1 MHRSP
6 HSIFGACILAIPAL
20 AALSVL
26 TQAHAQSNF
35 PGKPI
40 IIVVPGTP
48 GSAGDIFSRLYSQ
61 KIAEATGWVFAVD
74 NKPGAGAALGSTFVA
89 RSAPD
94 GHTLLNASSSMA
106 AAPVLLKE
114 PPFDPVKSFSA
125 ISLLSIT
132 PSIVMVTPNFPA
144 KNIREYQAYAK
155 ANPGKVNYG
164 TTGTGSAGHLGGLNI
179 NQVLGVEVTY
189 IHYKGAAGVGV
200 ALASGEIHISTGGM
214 TANLPLVKSG
224 KVRLLGVTSVK
235 RNSMLPDVPTLDE
248 SGAKGIDHDAWTGI
262 VGPAGIPAAI
272 VKRLSDEFQKAGKH
286 PDIVV
291 RLADS
296 GQSQGGSTSEY
307 MRSLIERETERYKQ
321 VVKAANVDL
330 RE

>member
-1 MHRSP
+1 MHRSL
-6 HSIFGACILAIPAL
+6 HRLFGACALAIPAL
-20 AALSVL
+20 AALQPAV
-26 TQAHAQSNF
+26 AQNTF
-35 PGKPI
+35 PTRPI
-40 IIVVPGTP
+40 MIIVPGTP

-61 KIAEATGWVFAVD
+61 KIAESTGWVFVVE
-74 NKPGAGAALGSTFVA
+74 NKPGAGAALGSAFVA

-94 GHTLLNASSSMA
+94 GQTLLNASSSMT
-106 AAPVLLKE
+106 AAPVLLKN
-114 PPFDPVKSFSA
+114 PPFDPVKSFSP

-132 PSIVMVTPNFPA
+132 PSIVMVTPGFPA

-155 ANPGKVNYG
+155 ANPGKVNFG
-164 TTGTGSAGHLGGLNI
+164 TTGIGSAGHLGGLNI

-189 IHYKGAAGVGV
+189 IHYKGTAGVGT
-200 ALASGEIHISTGGM
+200 ALSSGEIHISTGGM

-224 KVRLLGVTSVK
+224 KVRLLGVTSTK

-248 SGAKGIDHDAWTGI
+248 SGARGIDHDAWTGI

-286 PDIVV
+286 PEIVA
-291 RLADS
+291 RLSDS
-296 GQSQGGSTSEY
+296 GQAYGGSTAEH
-307 MRSLIERETERYKQ
+307 MRFLIERQTERYQQ

>member
-1 MHRSP
+1 MHRP
-6 HSIFGACILAIPAL
+6 RHPFLGACALAIPAL
-20 AALSVL
+20 AAMPP
-26 TQAHAQSNF
+26 AFAQSNF
-35 PGKPI
+35 PTKPI
-40 IIVVPGTP
+40 MIIVPGTP

-61 KIAEATGWVFAVD
+61 KIAEATGWVFAVE
-74 NKPGAGAALGSTFVA
+74 NKPGAGAALGSAFVA
-89 RSAPD
+89 RSTPD

-106 AAPVLLKE
+106 AAPVLMKN
-114 PPFDPVKSFSA
+114 PPFDPVKSFTA

-132 PSIVMVTPNFPA
+132 PSIVMVTPSFPA

-164 TTGTGSAGHLGGLNI
+164 TTGIGSAGHLGGLTI
-179 NQVLGVEVTY
+179 NQVLGTEVTY

-224 KVRLLGVTSVK
+224 KVRLLGVTSAK
-235 RNSMLPDVPTLDE
+235 RNPMLPDVPTLDE

-262 VGPAGIPAAI
+262 VGPAGIPAPI

-286 PDIVV
+286 PEIVA

-296 GQSQGGSTSEY
+296 GQAYGGSTSEH
-307 MRSLIERETERYKQ
+307 MGFLIARETERYKQ

>member
-1 MHRSP
+1 MHRSLHP
-6 HSIFGACILAIPAL
+6 FLGACALAIPAL
-20 AALSVL
+20 AGLQPAF
-26 TQAHAQSNF
+26 AQNNF
-35 PGKPI
+35 PTKPI
-40 IIVVPGTP
+40 LIIVPGTP

-61 KIAEATGWVFAVD
+61 KIAATTGWVFVVE

-106 AAPVLLKE
+106 AAPVLLKS
-114 PPFDPVKSFSA
+114 PPFDPVKSFSP

-132 PSIVMVTPNFPA
+132 PSIVMVTPSFPA

-164 TTGTGSAGHLGGLNI
+164 TTGIGSAGHLGGLNI
-179 NQVLGVEVTY
+179 NQVLGIDVTY

-224 KVRLLGVTSVK
+224 KVRLLGVTSSK
-235 RNSMLPDVPTLDE
+235 RNPMLPDVPTLDE
-248 SGAKGIDHDAWTGI
+248 SGAKGIDHEAWTGI
-262 VGPAGIPAAI
+262 VGPAGIPAPI

-286 PDIVV
+286 PEVV
-291 RLADS
+291 ARLADS
-296 GQSQGGSTSEY
+296 GQAHGGSTAEH
-307 MRSLIERETERYKQ
+307 MRFLIERQTERYQQ